1 MENYVGYIMTNAK
14 YISLI
19 VPVFNEEFKTLELF
33 AENINKLFF
42 LLKDTKF
49 ELIFIDDS
57 TKFQCREY
65 TKKICE
71 LNSWKGIFFTRNFGK
86 EAAIRAGIERATGS
100 AIIILDVDLQDPIEL
115 IPRMIDIWHLQKVP
129 VVLAKRINRK
139 SDSYLKRSSARVF
152 YKVINRLAEVEIPA
166 DVGDFRLLDRKVVES
181 ALLLNERNIFMKG
194 IWAWIGYPSVTL
206 EYTRPGRDS
215 GKSKFSAKRLFRIAT
230 DGIVSF
236 SSLPLRLWSYLGVI
250 IAGFTT
256 LYLCSIVIKKII
268 GVDMETGYASII
280 VISTFS
286 LSINLICFGIF
297 GEYLSRM
304 FLEVK
309 ARPHYIVLEEIN

>member
-1 MENYVGYIMTNAK
+1 MHNKRFV
-14 YISLI
+14 SLI
-19 VPVFNEEFKTLELF
+19 VPVFNEDFNTLEVF
-33 AENINKLFF
+33 AEKINELFF
-42 LLKDTKF
+42 QLKDIKF
-49 ELIFIDDS
+49 EVIFIDDS
-57 TKFQCREY
+57 TKFECREH
-65 TKKICE
+65 TKKICR

-86 EAAIRAGIERATGS
+86 EAAIRAGIERAQGS
-100 AIIILDVDLQDPIEL
+100 AIIILDVDLQDPIDL
-115 IPRMIDIWHLQKVP
+115 IPEMIDTWHFHKVP
-129 VVLAKRINRK
+129 VVLAKRINRD

-152 YKVINRLAEVEIPA
+152 YKVINKLADVEIPVN
-166 DVGDFRLLDRKVVES
+166 VGDFRLLDRKVVES

-206 EYTRPGRDS
+206 EYTRPSRDS

-250 IAGFTT
+250 IASFTT
-256 LYLCSIVIKKII
+256 LYLFYIVIMKIM
-268 GVDMETGYASII
+268 GADMETGYASII
-280 VISTFS
+280 AISTFS

-309 ARPHYIVLEEIN
+309 ARPHYIVLEEVN